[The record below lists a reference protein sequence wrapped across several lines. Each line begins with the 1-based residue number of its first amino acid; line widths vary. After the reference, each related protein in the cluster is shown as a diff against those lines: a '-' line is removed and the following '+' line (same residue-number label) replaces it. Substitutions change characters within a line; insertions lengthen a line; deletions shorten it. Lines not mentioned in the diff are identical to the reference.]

1 MRSLWTH
8 LEITVD
14 NRPQKMKFTAIYRS
28 TATLPTSSWSCPILS
43 TLDVGT
49 PTPSDFRG
57 KVTLLLTWTYFSF
70 CHFAGCPSFEKLS
83 CFLSFLSFIL
93 IIFILLHMVSSP
105 LLTVSLHTIC
115 SLGLGGTRQ
124 IKEHNGYFC
133 SVLGELKHSLHF
145 CPTFPPGSLL
155 GIGS

>member
-8 LEITVD
+8 FEITVD
-14 NRPQKMKFTAIYRS
+14 NHLQKMKFTAIYRS
-28 TATLPTSSWSCPILS
+28 TATPPASSWSRPILS

-49 PTPSDFRG
+49 PTPSDLRG

-70 CHFAGCPSFEKLS
+70 CHFAGCASFEKLS

-93 IIFILLHMVSSP
+93 IIFILLHMVSSA

-115 SLGLGGTRQ
+115 SLGLGGTRL

-133 SVLGELKHSLHF
+133 SVLGGLKRSLHF

-155 GIGS
+155 GICS